1 MTVPGFHHVELWV
14 ADLPRARREGG
25 WLLGGPDHYA
35 GWLEDSA
42 GAKAEIVADER

>member
-14 ADLPRARREGG
+14 ADLPGARRESG

-35 GWLEDSA
+35 DWLENSA
-42 GAKAEIVADER
+42 GAKAEIVADGR